1 MKRWMILSAM
11 AVLMTAGVGRAD
23 PMFRTKAA
31 EFQQIGSR
39 IFDAARYEVDTHT
52 LTIVFNNGAAYRY
65 SDVPREVY
73 LTFMRV
79 VNKGEY
85 FGRNIRN
92 AYACERIDS
101 HSSAWASRD

>member
-1 MKRWMILSAM
+1 MKQLMMLSAV
-11 AVLMTAGVGRAD
+11 AVMMTAGIGHAEQ
-23 PMFRTKAA
+23 PIQTKAA
-31 EFQQIGSR
+31 AFQQIGSR
-39 IFDAARYEVDTHT
+39 IFDAARYEADTRT
-52 LTIVFNNGAAYRY
+52 MTIVFHNGAAYCY

-92 AYACERIDS
+92 AYACERVDRHTS
-101 HSSAWASRD
+101 TWASRD